1 MCGRRYFLLLA
12 GLLLLSSGFL
22 SAEVVLTDQEY
33 EIIMTALDEAE
44 QTLIQQE
51 SELISLKEELSE
63 QETELTKLSKIIEAL
78 KLESELQK
86 TSYEMLRKEATA
98 GKIKY
103 GIGGGLA
110 GFAGGFFSG
119 LAFN

>member
-1 MCGRRYFLLLA
+1 MWKRLLLA
-12 GLLLLSSGFL
+12 LLLLSVL
-22 SAEVVLTDQEY
+22 SLPCFSDVILTDQEY

-63 QETELTKLSKIIEAL
+63 QETELTRLSKIIEAL
-78 KLESELQK
+78 KMESELQR
-86 TSYEMLRKEATA
+86 TSFEMLRKEATA

-103 GIGGGLA
+103 GIGGGIA
-110 GFAGGFFSG
+110 GFAGGFCSG